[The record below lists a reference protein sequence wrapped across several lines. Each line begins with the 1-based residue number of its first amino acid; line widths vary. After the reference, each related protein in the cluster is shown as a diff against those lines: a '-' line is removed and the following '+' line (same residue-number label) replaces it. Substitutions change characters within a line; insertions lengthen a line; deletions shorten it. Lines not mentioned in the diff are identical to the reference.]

1 MILNTREVEKMRAL
15 AVLEAVLILWII
27 LLIGSLMGTLMS
39 EGLIALVFKLAEGK
53 GVILTLLLI
62 FATVIDMWRD
72 KRRNRLIQKGRLEPN
87 QLF

>member
-1 MILNTREVEKMRAL
+1 MRAL
-15 AVLEAVLILWII
+15 AVIEAVLILWII
-27 LLIGSLMGTLMS
+27 VLLGSLMGTFMS

-62 FATVIDMWRD
+62 IATITDMWRD
-72 KRRNRLIQKGRLEPN
+72 KKRDRLIQKGKLEPN